1 MLAPESAEPGDAPAR
16 PFVGIF
22 GHPGSRDK
30 IRIRIEKAPTPDRA
44 KHGKRKINDL
54 TPSVR
59 KRNAQ
64 INLIGTYGCSNRLR
78 SYKEKKCDIICALV
92 AVLFSMTK

>member
-1 MLAPESAEPGDAPAR
+1 MLAPESAGPGDAPAR

-22 GHPGSRDK
+22 EHPGNRDR

-78 SYKEKKCDIICALV
+78 SYKEKNV
-92 AVLFSMTK
+92 TLFAHLSLSYSL